1 MFHILERATSSLLE
15 HGNITEKAQT
25 LLFHI
30 VTVHQFIVKNVIIAY
45 NICWISFIGQEK
57 VTQIFS

>member
-15 HGNITEKAQT
+15 HGNITKKAQT

-45 NICWISFIGQEK
+45 NIC
-57 VTQIFS
+57 